1 MLFLPKEIETVIT
14 TLQGAGYSPYLVGGC
29 VREMLRGK
37 APSDYDMT
45 SDALPQE
52 VLRLFGEWAHPTGLQ
67 HGTVTVVS
75 GGLPIELT
83 TMRRDGAYRDNRHPD
98 SVTFGTSIEEDLAR
112 RDFTVNAIALSPDGT
127 LVDPYGGQED
137 LKAGVLRCVGEP
149 KRRFEEDALRIL
161 RLVRFCSVLGFSAE
175 KETARAAHEARGLLA
190 RVAHERVYTEMNKL
204 LLGEDVG
211 ETLLTFPDIL
221 GVPIPEILPCV
232 GFDQCNYHHCFD
244 VWGHTAR
251 AVAAVPPKRELRW
264 TMLFH
269 DLGKPLCR
277 TFDEQGIG
285 HFYGHTAISAQMAE
299 DIMARLHFEKALRD
313 RIRAQ
318 LACFDDMFRPER
330 AAIHKEMARLGAETV
345 QNLLYTKQAD
355 IAAKAPAGLER
366 AQALWHE
373 AQKIYDELISEGACC
388 SIHELKISGEDLAA
402 LGYHGREIG
411 AVLARLLDDV
421 GETLLTFPDILG
433 VPIPEILPCVGFDQ
447 CNYHHCFDVWGHT
460 ARAVAAVPPK
470 RELRWTMLFHD
481 LGKPLCRTF
490 DEQGIGHFYG
500 HTAISAQMAEDIM
513 ARLHF
518 EKALRDRIRAQLACF
533 DDMFRPERAAIHK
546 EMARLGA
553 ETVQNLLYTKQADI
567 AAKAPAGLERAQA
580 LWHEAQKIYDELIS
594 EGACCSIHELK
605 ISGEDLA
612 ALGYHGREIGAVL
625 ARLLDEVA
633 AEKLPNKP
641 EALQARAV
649 RLWRSGY
656 ARHTMKE
663 NETH

>member
-1 MLFLPKEIETVIT
+1 MLPQPVEYVLERLEN
-14 TLQGAGYSPYLVGGC
+14 AGFAAFAVGGC
-29 VREMLRGK
+29 VRDTLLGRVPGDWDVTTAARPEQVL
-37 APSDYDMT
+37 
-45 SDALPQE
+45 AL
-52 VLRLFGEWAHPTGLQ
+52 FDGCAIPTGLK
-67 HGTVTVVS
+67 HGTVTVRAE
-75 GGLPIELT
+75 GMGIEVT
-83 TMRRDGAYRDNRHPD
+83 TFRADGTYTDHRRPDAVTFSRRLEDDLSRRD
-98 SVTFGTSIEEDLAR
+98 L
-112 RDFTVNAIALSPDGT
+112 TVNAMAMDRRGQITDLF
-127 LVDPYGGQED
+127 GGRGD

-190 RVAHERVYTEMNKL
+190 HVAHERVYAEMNKL
-204 LLGEDVG
+204 LLGENVG

-277 TFDEQGIG
+277 TFDEQGVG

-355 IAAKAPAGLER
+355 
-366 AQALWHE
+366 
-373 AQKIYDELISEGACC
+373 
-388 SIHELKISGEDLAA
+388 
-402 LGYHGREIG
+402 
-411 AVLARLLDDV
+411 
-421 GETLLTFPDILG
+421 
-433 VPIPEILPCVGFDQ
+433 
-447 CNYHHCFDVWGHT
+447 N
-460 ARAVAAVPPK
+460 
-470 RELRWTMLFHD
+470 
-481 LGKPLCRTF
+481 
-490 DEQGIGHFYG
+490 
-500 HTAISAQMAEDIM
+500 
-513 ARLHF
+513 
-518 EKALRDRIRAQLACF
+518 
-533 DDMFRPERAAIHK
+533 
-546 EMARLGA
+546 
-553 ETVQNLLYTKQADI
+553 

>member
-1 MLFLPKEIETVIT
+1 MERLEDRGFE
-14 TLQGAGYSPYLVGGC
+14 AWAVGGC
-29 VREMLRGK
+29 VRDRLLGL
-37 APSDYDMT
+37 APHDWDLCT
-45 SDALPQE
+45 DALP
-52 VLRLFGEWAHPTGLQ
+52 GEIAQVFEDFPLVRAGEK
-67 HGTVTVVS
+67 HGTIAVVTGRQPVEITTFRTE
-75 GGLPIELT
+75 GG
-83 TMRRDGAYRDNRHPD
+83 YRDHRRPD
-98 SVTFGTSIEEDLAR
+98 WVHFEKSLREDLAR
-112 RDFTVNAIALSPDGT
+112 RDFTVNAMAWHPERGLR
-127 LVDPYGGQED
+127 DPFGGKAD
-137 LKAGVLRCVGEP
+137 LENRLLRAVGEP
-149 KRRFEEDALRIL
+149 RRRFEEDALRIL

-190 RVAHERVYTEMNKL
+190 HVAHERVYAEMNKL
-204 LLGEDVG
+204 LLGENVG

-221 GVPIPEILPCV
+221 GVPIPEISPCV

-285 HFYGHTAISAQMAE
+285 HFYGHPAISAQMAE

-318 LACFDDMFRPER
+318 LACFDDMFRPEQV
-330 AAIHKEMARLGAETV
+330 AIHKEMARLGVETV

-355 IAAKAPAGLER
+355 NAAKAPAGLER
-366 AQALWHE
+366 AQAPWHE

-402 LGYHGREIG
+402 LGYR
-411 AVLARLLDDV
+411 
-421 GETLLTFPDILG
+421 
-433 VPIPEILPCVGFDQ
+433 
-447 CNYHHCFDVWGHT
+447 
-460 ARAVAAVPPK
+460 
-470 RELRWTMLFHD
+470 
-481 LGKPLCRTF
+481 
-490 DEQGIGHFYG
+490 
-500 HTAISAQMAEDIM
+500 
-513 ARLHF
+513 
-518 EKALRDRIRAQLACF
+518 
-533 DDMFRPERAAIHK
+533 
-546 EMARLGA
+546 
-553 ETVQNLLYTKQADI
+553 
-567 AAKAPAGLERAQA
+567 
-580 LWHEAQKIYDELIS
+580 
-594 EGACCSIHELK
+594 
-605 ISGEDLA
+605 
-612 ALGYHGREIGAVL
+612 GREIGAVL